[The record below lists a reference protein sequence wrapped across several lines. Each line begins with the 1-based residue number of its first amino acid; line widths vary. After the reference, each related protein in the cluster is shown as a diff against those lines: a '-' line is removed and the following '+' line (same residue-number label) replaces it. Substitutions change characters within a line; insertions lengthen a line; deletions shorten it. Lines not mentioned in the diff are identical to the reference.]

1 MIVQLKMVHPN
12 WLTPMNLNY
21 VLCTIIFYMIFAKGR
36 LWDIITIYEVIYI
49 MLLLLGWGIMRGLA
63 NMTCDHFHLVPMSKI
78 GNREVLEP

>member
-63 NMTCDHFHLVPMSKI
+63 KYDM
-78 GNREVLEP
+78 